1 MFILFLE
8 ADQIQLGY
16 VECLNEIIKEN
27 SKYNFTDIV
36 HATGSSGTQA
46 GLLAGRKYFNCKI
59 PVTGICVRYEKE
71 IQLNKVYTE
80 AKKTCEM
87 LQCKNLDKSDVI
99 VNDEYIGS
107 GYGEPTDQMKEATK
121 LLAKKEAILLDP
133 VYTGKGF
140 AGLIGLIRNKKFNKN
155 DNVLFIHTGGAVS
168 LSAYEWAF

>member
-1 MFILFLE
+1 MLS
-8 ADQIQLGY
+8 
-16 VECLNEIIKEN
+16 NKKIICPN
-27 SKYNFTDIV
+27 NLI
-36 HATGSSGTQA
+36 
-46 GLLAGRKYFNCKI
+46 NI
-59 PVTGICVRYEKE
+59 
-71 IQLNKVYTE
+71 
-80 AKKTCEM
+80 AKK
-87 LQCKNLDKSDVI
+87 KGVIDAAI